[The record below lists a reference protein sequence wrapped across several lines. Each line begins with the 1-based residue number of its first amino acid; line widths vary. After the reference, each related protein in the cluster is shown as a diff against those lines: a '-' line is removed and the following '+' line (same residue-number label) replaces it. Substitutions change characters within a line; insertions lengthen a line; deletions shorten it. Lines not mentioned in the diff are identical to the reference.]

1 MTGQQVVLR
10 RRPLLS
16 NQSGSARFA
25 EVAGGTAAECAV
37 ICCCC
42 PCGILN
48 LAVLALYTLPAGIC
62 RRMLRKKRRKQQQRF
77 LRKGLVPRRPRA
89 CGCGCEGAQ
98 VVDRQVYPIGMAASL
113 NNEMEKL
120 NEEKEV
126 MKLEKEMW
134 DTFYSTGF
142 WRSPSQREN

>member
-1 MTGQQVVLR
+1 MTGGQVVLR

-16 NQSGSARFA
+16 SSGSAKFA

-48 LAVLALYTLPAGIC
+48 LAFLALYTLPAGIC
-62 RRMLRKKRRKQQQRF
+62 RRMLRKKRRQQQR
-77 LRKGLVPRRPRA
+77 LLKKGLVPRRRS
-89 CGCGCEGAQ
+89 CSCGCEGAQ
-98 VVDRQVYPIGMAASL
+98 ADRQVYPIGMAVVSTSNDEA
-113 NNEMEKL
+113 EME
-120 NEEKEV
+120 EEVEKEV
-126 MKLEKEMW
+126 MRLEKEMW
-134 DTFYSTGF
+134 DTFYTTGF